1 MTPIKLDDHPVESD
15 RDSSNSSIDNALFVF
30 LSQRAR
36 LFGIAYRILGSAAD
50 AEDVVQNAWLR
61 WQTTDRSAVV
71 DPPAF
76 LATMTARLA
85 INLAE
90 SAHSRR
96 QGYIGPWLPE
106 PVDTRAD
113 PRLGAE
119 RGEALGLA
127 VLALMEKLTARERGA
142 YVLREAFD
150 YSYERIAEILGLEEA
165 NARQLVSRAK
175 KHVADNRRAPVDRAE
190 QRRLMEAFVVAAQA
204 GDASA
209 LEHLFAADVA
219 SVTDGNGIVH
229 AARVPVVGRERVAKF
244 LAGFRDLF
252 WARATVEW
260 VEMNGEPSLVFLL
273 DGTIIALAAMSAS
286 AEGIYQIMWYRHP
299 SKLAAVAAALHSA
312 TP

>member
-1 MTPIKLDDHPVESD
+1 MDHAV
-15 RDSSNSSIDNALFVF
+15 AVF
-30 LSQRAR
+30 AGVRPR
-36 LFGIAYRILGSAAD
+36 LFGIAYRMLGSAAD

-61 WQTTDRSAVV
+61 WQTTDRSAVL

-76 LATMTARLA
+76 LTTVTARLA

-96 QGYIGPWLPE
+96 DGYIGPWLPE
-106 PVDTRAD
+106 PVDTRTD
-113 PRLGAE
+113 PHLGAE

-150 YSYERIAEILGLEEA
+150 YSYERIAEILGLDEA
-165 NARQLVSRAK
+165 NVRQLVSRAK
-175 KHVADNRRAPVDRAE
+175 RHVAENRHAPVDPAE
-190 QRRLMEAFVVAAQA
+190 QRRLLEAFVAAAQA

-209 LEHLFAADVA
+209 LEHLFAADVT
-219 SVTDGNGIVH
+219 SVTDGNGMVN
-229 AARVPVVGRERVAKF
+229 AARVPVVGRETVATF

-252 WARATVEW
+252 WARATVKW
-260 VEMNGEPSLVFLL
+260 VEMNGEQSLVFLL
-273 DGTIIALAAMSAS
+273 DGAILAMASVSAS

-299 SKLAAVAAALHSA
+299 DKLAAVAAALQSA